1 MKFHKFLHFLQIC
14 TDDFL
19 EGDSGVFDFLGGS
32 PASIDVDQ
40 DDASNNSHD
49 SVSVVIKNVNTLL
62 YK

>member
-1 MKFHKFLHFLQIC
+1 MKFHNFYIFIWA
-14 TDDFL
+14 DDFL

-49 SVSVVIKNVNTLL
+49 SVSVIIYVFYIF
-62 YK
+62 YFII